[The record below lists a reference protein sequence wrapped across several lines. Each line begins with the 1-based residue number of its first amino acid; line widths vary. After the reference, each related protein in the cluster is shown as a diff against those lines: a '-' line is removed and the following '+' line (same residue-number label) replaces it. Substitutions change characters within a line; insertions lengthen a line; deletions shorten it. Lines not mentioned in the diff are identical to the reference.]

1 MNMSMIYDY
10 LTKTLEALN
19 ENAIKEKYNTIKE
32 VCKGNI
38 TLIKNTSMILTFITR
53 DNDKT
58 FKKNKKINTEEWLKC
73 VFESYCWLSCVNLK
87 ATNNI
92 RKLNTRNIY

>member
-58 FKKNKKINTEEWLKC
+58 FKKNKNINTEE
-73 VFESYCWLSCVNLK
+73 
-87 ATNNI
+87 
-92 RKLNTRNIY
+92 

>member
-32 VCKGNI
+32 ACKGNI

-58 FKKNKKINTEEWLKC
+58 FKKNKNINTEE
-73 VFESYCWLSCVNLK
+73 
-87 ATNNI
+87 
-92 RKLNTRNIY
+92 